1 MDANDV
7 IDSVV
12 EQLRNVEGI
21 RAVVLGGSR
30 ARGTETPES
39 DIDIGLYYRSGYPID
54 TDALDR
60 LASAIDDERR
70 SGRITPLGGW
80 GPWINGGGWLKVGGF
95 SLDFLYRDTEIVTGV
110 INDCRQGRID
120 IHYQPGHPHGFCTSI
135 YMGEA
140 AYCRPL
146 WDPHGLVAEMKMLT
160 DPYPATLRKAT
171 ISKFMWEAEFSV
183 SNAKKAMSRKDV
195 SYAAGHLFRTVSCL
209 AQVLFACNG
218 VYLLNEK
225 GAVAQ
230 CSRFQ
235 LAPTDFE
242 LRVREGFA
250 CLSAEC
256 SNLSKAI
263 SLFDALVRE
272 TAEIA
277 L

>member
-7 IDSVV
+7 IESVV
-12 EQLRNVEGI
+12 GQLGDVPGI

-39 DIDIGLYYRSGYPID
+39 DIDIGLYYHSGYPID

-60 LASAIDDERR
+60 LASALDDEGR
-70 SGRITPLGGW
+70 SGLITPLGGW
-80 GPWINGGGWLKVGGF
+80 GPWINGGGWLNVGGY
-95 SLDFLYRDTEIVTGV
+95 SLDLLYREIENVTGV

-146 WDPHGLVAEMKMLT
+146 WDTDGIVAEMKTLT
-160 DPYPATLRKAT
+160 DPYPDTLRQAT
-171 ISKFMWEAEFSV
+171 VSKFMWEAEFSV
-183 SNAKKAMSRKDV
+183 SNAKKAWSRKDV

-209 AQVLFACNG
+209 TQVLFSCNG

-235 LAPTDFE
+235 FAPIDFE
-242 LRVREGFA
+242 SRVQEGFA
-250 CLSAEC
+250 CLTAER
-256 SNLSKAI
+256 SDLSKAI